1 MANRDEG
8 LFRMIRRNKLLG
20 MWAAEQLGLVGER
33 AEAYSTELAMGTLE
47 SEKSDVLSRIRNDFK
62 AASVDKSEDE
72 ILRVMDGLWLK
83 AGDQGSTPSDS
94 TDAALVQIARN
105 LQN

>member
-33 AEAYSTELAMGTLE
+33 AEASSTELLWVR
-47 SEKSDVLSRIRNDFK
+47 SNPKK
-62 AASVDKSEDE
+62 ATCSV
-72 ILRVMDGLWLK
+72 GF
-83 AGDQGSTPSDS
+83 A
-94 TDAALVQIARN
+94 
-105 LQN
+105 